1 MASVA
6 KYKQHSVGRL
16 FQHNNRKAGDG
27 VQHSNETIDDKKTMF
42 NYHLKRGSPE
52 ELDKRLEEV
61 YIGRKASGV
70 NAPTVLGEVVVTLP
84 DNVKPEKE
92 RAFFQATYDFFR
104 NDFGERNII
113 NAVVHKDEV
122 TPHLHLDFVPTVK
135 EKEATT
141 EREKAWLKERGL
153 PENTSFERLCGK
165 EAVSRRYLATMHQRL
180 SQYVKEQLQYEAE
193 ILNNATAEGNK
204 TVLQMK
210 LDKLRSEVEA
220 METQKKYLQK
230 DVLQIFSV
238 AQANGVEKRD
248 VSLIPL
254 LQKIDALEAENQILR
269 EVMTRNRYP
278 YLKQDLEKLEQKK
291 YVPARSTK
299 LNIYDGS
306 YAGRELEDN
315 AILIFEFS
323 HDRRKPSP
331 QKAFIAEDNDA
342 YVMSK
347 QAYTVKRNVAIRGSR
362 MNDRLYGLLK
372 VDNAQETM
380 NALLELGESLRCED
394 LRGRKIYMERMQ
406 YDEYDFGRV
415 VLEKLMQEQQVQ
427 VDYFERRDLQQKQKQ
442 EERKL
447 EQTKA

>member
-1 MASVA
+1 VASIA
-6 KYKQHSVGRL
+6 KFKQHSVGRL
-16 FQHNNRKAGDG
+16 FQHNNRTAGDG
-27 VQHSNETIDDKKTMF
+27 VQHSNEMIDDAKTMF

-52 ELDKRLEEV
+52 ELDKRLSEI

-70 NAPTVLGEVVVTLP
+70 NAPTVLGELVVTLP
-84 DNVKPEKE
+84 SNVKPEDE
-92 RAFFQATYDFFR
+92 RAFFQATYDFFC
-104 NDFGERNII
+104 NDFGEKNII

-141 EREKAWLKERGL
+141 EREKAWLEKQGL
-153 PENTSFERLCGK
+153 PSDTPFERLCGK
-165 EAVSRRYLATMHQRL
+165 EAVTRKYLSTMHHRL
-180 SQYVKEQLQYEAE
+180 SRYVKEQLQYEAA

-210 LDKLRSEVEA
+210 LEKLRSEVEA

-230 DVLQIFSV
+230 DILQIFSL

-248 VSLIPL
+248 ISLIPL
-254 LQKIDALEAENQILR
+254 LHKIDALEAENKILR

-278 YLKQDLEKLEQKK
+278 YLRQDLEKMEQKK

-299 LNIYDGS
+299 LNVYDGS
-306 YAGRELEDN
+306 YAGREIEDN
-315 AILIFEFS
+315 AILVFEFS

-331 QKAFIAEDNDA
+331 QSAFISENSEA
-342 YVMSK
+342 YIMSK
-347 QAYTVKRNVAIRGSR
+347 AAYTVKRNVAIRSSR
-362 MNDRLYGLLK
+362 TSNKLYAFLK

-380 NALLELGESLRCED
+380 NALLELGENLRFEE

-406 YDEYDFGRV
+406 HDEYDFGRV

-427 VDYFERRDLQQKQKQ
+427 VDYFERHDLQQKQKQ